1 MLRFAVVK
9 QVGIQYNDMQK
20 KETMRIKKSSM
31 DNIKIYNL
39 QDDGCSASVTFGKVS
54 TALSFSTN

>member
-1 MLRFAVVK
+1 MLRFAEIK

-20 KETMRIKKSSM
+20 KTIRIMKSSM

-39 QDDGCSASVTFGKVS
+39 QGDGCSASVTFGKVS
-54 TALSFSTN
+54 TALTFSTN

>member
-1 MLRFAVVK
+1 MLRFAEIK

-20 KETMRIKKSSM
+20 KTIRIMKSST

-54 TALSFSTN
+54 TALTFSTN

>member
-1 MLRFAVVK
+1 M
-9 QVGIQYNDMQK
+9 ICK
-20 KETMRIKKSSM
+20 KKTIRIMKSST

-54 TALSFSTN
+54 TALTFSTN